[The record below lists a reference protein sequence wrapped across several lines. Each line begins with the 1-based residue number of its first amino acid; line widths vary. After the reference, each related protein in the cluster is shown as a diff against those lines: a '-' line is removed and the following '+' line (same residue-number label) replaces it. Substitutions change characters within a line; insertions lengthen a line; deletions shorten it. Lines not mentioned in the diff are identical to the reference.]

1 MLIDELLSNG
11 KRALEKQAK
20 DFPEG
25 GKGGA
30 KVLTAEEVRD
40 WNQGTGSNDLSDHDT
55 PHEGHPDQRETVHES
70 QDDNFSINEVQ
81 DRSLTESEAEVEVMT
96 LLPIS
101 SPPPIFITKPSQSN
115 IAYL

>member
-1 MLIDELLSNG
+1 M
-11 KRALEKQAK
+11 EKHTK

-40 WNQGTGSNDLSDHDT
+40 WHQGTGSGNDFSDLDA
-55 PHEGHPDQRETVHES
+55 PHEGHPERHETVHES
-70 QDDNFSINEVQ
+70 QDDNFSIDEVQ
-81 DRSLTESEAEVEVMT
+81 DRSLTESEAEVEAMT

-101 SPPPIFITKPSQSN
+101 SPPPIFVTKPSQSN
-115 IAYL
+115 IVYL